1 MSKNNPVP
9 PKPASQPSKNIPV
22 QPQNRPANH
31 KRKLPVEETEHPFM
45 YHLECKESML
55 HKLMNEIFH
64 IADND
69 LLLSDKDSGENDY
82 SMMLKFA
89 DKLDFFCEVLVGLSK
104 RCTEHAQDIRDKV
117 DAARDC
123 KVYMQDI
130 ILDMDIEQPTTKLER
145 SDTLKEILCKLHGLQ
160 YGTESVKWICDHS
173 KLTKHEHAA
182 FVSDDESDEE
192 AFYESNIDTKFKFA
206 KYNNNDKTIYK
217 CLECNKKLRDS
228 QELQNHMSNHKLK
241 IYRCLKCFTVSR
253 TIRSHEVH
261 MDTHLKP
268 KLYTCPHPSCGSSFN
283 MQSSLSN
290 HVQMHDKRLQCDKC
304 NRSFQ
309 YKQGYLEH
317 ITYRHLKTKSIPC
330 PSCPLMFWTLTS
342 MRSHRAKKHML
353 VSEMFFEDTDAAW
366 KKNNK
371 ES

>member
-1 MSKNNPVP
+1 MPQAGNSRAPPSNNASKSANNKCKHP
-9 PKPASQPSKNIPV
+9 I
-22 QPQNRPANH
+22 
-31 KRKLPVEETEHPFM
+31 EETEHPFM

-55 HKLMNEIFH
+55 HKLMNEIFY

-89 DKLDFFCEVLVGLSK
+89 DKLDFFSQVLVRLSK
-104 RCTEHAQDIRDKV
+104 RCTDHAQDIRDKV
-117 DAARDC
+117 DAARDH

-130 ILDMDIEQPTTKLER
+130 ILDMDIEHSTTKHER
-145 SDTLKEILCKLHGLQ
+145 SDTLKEILRKFHGVQ
-160 YGTESVKWICDHS
+160 YGTESVKWIRDHS
-173 KLTKHEHAA
+173 KLIKREHTA

-206 KYNNNDKTIYK
+206 KYNNNDEIIYK

-228 QELQNHMSNHKLK
+228 QELRNHMSNHKLE

-253 TIRSHEVH
+253 TIRSHEAH

-268 KLYTCPHPSCGSSFN
+268 KLYTCPHPSCSSSFN

-290 HVQMHDKRLQCDKC
+290 HVQMHDK
-304 NRSFQ
+304 
-309 YKQGYLEH
+309 
-317 ITYRHLKTKSIPC
+317 
-330 PSCPLMFWTLTS
+330 
-342 MRSHRAKKHML
+342 
-353 VSEMFFEDTDAAW
+353 
-366 KKNNK
+366 
-371 ES
+371 

>member
-1 MSKNNPVP
+1 MSQNAVLPKPTSEPSKNVAITPAPPPPLMSKNNPVP
-9 PKPASQPSKNIPV
+9 LKPASQPSKNIPV

-31 KRKLPVEETEHPFM
+31 KHKLPVEETEHPFM
-45 YHLECKESML
+45 YCLECKESML

-104 RCTEHAQDIRDKV
+104 RCTEHAQDIQDKV
-117 DAARDC
+117 AATRDR

-145 SDTLKEILCKLHGLQ
+145 SDTLKEILRKLHGLQ
-160 YGTESVKWICDHS
+160 YGTESVKWIHDHS
-173 KLTKHEHAA
+173 KLIKHEHAA

-192 AFYESNIDTKFKFA
+192 AFYESKIDTKFKFA

-217 CLECNKKLRDS
+217 CLECNEKLRDS

-253 TIRSHEVH
+253 TIRSHEAH
-261 MDTHLKP
+261 MDTHLNP
-268 KLYTCPHPSCGSSFN
+268 KLYTCPHPSCHSSFN

-290 HVQMHDKRLQCDKC
+290 HVQMHDK
-304 NRSFQ
+304 
-309 YKQGYLEH
+309 
-317 ITYRHLKTKSIPC
+317 
-330 PSCPLMFWTLTS
+330 
-342 MRSHRAKKHML
+342 
-353 VSEMFFEDTDAAW
+353 
-366 KKNNK
+366 
-371 ES
+371 